1 MQYGAYGSKLYQML
15 AKGHHEVKL
24 TPEEMH
30 RLTLWLDSNSDFF
43 GSYENTKEQADG
55 KVVKPKLE

>member
-1 MQYGAYGSKLYQML
+1 ML
-15 AKGHHEVKL
+15 VKGHHGVKL

-30 RLTLWLDSNSDFF
+30 RISLWLDCNSDFF
-43 GSYENTKEQADG
+43 GAFENTKDQADG